1 MKCGLYGGT
10 FTTVTSSR
18 RYGAR
23 YSCRRAPREGSCTN
37 TIEIKRKTLEDF
49 LLARLRA
56 ELENPEVVDYIVQ
69 ELRRRVDETRSRSQE
84 LQKTTKELDAERR
97 KLQNL
102 ISALE
107 DGRSSSTIL
116 EAIRK
121 REANIQRLQADLTAV
136 GRERRPISVT
146 KEWITSQLS
155 DLSSLLTESG
165 EKARNAFRKFA
176 LDIVYIP
183 SAEGERPHLRAS
195 PQQPPGA
202 RWGFHTCGSLEGWMR
217 DVKRN

>member
-165 EKARNAFRKFA
+165 EKARNAFRKLA

-183 SAEGERPHLRAS
+183 SAPRGNAP
-195 PQQPPGA
+195 
-202 RWGFHTCGSLEGWMR
+202 TCEPRHSSLQALAGDFTLVDRSKDGCGM
-217 DVKRN
+217 